1 MRGRPRHEVLHA
13 CGGDELERHAG
24 IPALRMV
31 KRRIDPIAQF
41 MQEHDRALVQL
52 SALGKYSRLIAEHGY
67 SPHSFRRVLTALKFI
82 EEEVGIHN
90 KSEEEAL
97 FPVLERYVEGPT
109 RLMRDDHKVLE
120 KQFRKLRRAVDR
132 VAEDQENRRACS
144 ALAETSQSI
153 VQLFVNH
160 IHKENHILFPLV
172 QKFLTKD
179 ALREVA
185 RRMI

>member
-1 MRGRPRHEVLHA
+1 
-13 CGGDELERHAG
+13 
-24 IPALRMV
+24 
-31 KRRIDPIAQF
+31 
-41 MQEHDRALVQL
+41 MQEHDDALVQL
-52 SALGKYSRLIAEHGY
+52 AALNKYSRQIAENGFTAEAY
-67 SPHSFRRVLTALKFI
+67 RRIVSAVSFI
-82 EEEVGIHN
+82 EEEVSVHN

-109 RLMRDDHKVLE
+109 RLMRQDHKELKKE
-120 KQFRKLRRAVDR
+120 FRRLRRTVDKVGKNQR
-132 VAEDQENRRACS
+132 NKEAAQD
-144 ALAETSQSI
+144 LAAISKTI

-185 RRMI
+185 RRML

>member
-1 MRGRPRHEVLHA
+1 MAGTRTRTAKRPSHA
-13 CGGDELERHAG
+13 
-24 IPALRMV
+24 
-31 KRRIDPIAQF
+31 RIDPIAQL

-52 SALGKYSRLIAEHGY
+52 ASLSRATRSIAEDGFSADAY
-67 SPHSFRRVLTALKFI
+67 RRVRTALAFI
-82 EEEVGIHN
+82 EEEVSVHN

-109 RLMRDDHKVLE
+109 RLMREEHKVLQRE
-120 KQFRKLRRAVDR
+120 FQRLRRAVDR
-132 VAEDQENRRACS
+132 VQFRRS
-144 ALAETSQSI
+144 SQAAADDLQSVSRVM
-153 VQLFVNH
+153 VQIFVNH

-185 RRMI
+185 RRMV